1 MIRLYL
7 RNYKPLELAQLYNA
21 LHTARAE
28 LAESGNPVKDL
39 DEALTYITGYMDAKG
54 DTGN

>member
-7 RNYKPLELAQLYNA
+7 RNYKPLELVQLYNA
-21 LHTARAE
+21 LQMARSQ
-28 LAESGNPVKDL
+28 LAGAGNHVKDL

-54 DTGN
+54 DTGK

>member
-28 LAESGNPVKDL
+28 LAEAGNPVKDL
-39 DEALTYITGYMDAKG
+39 DDALVYISGYIDAKG
-54 DTGN
+54 DSGK